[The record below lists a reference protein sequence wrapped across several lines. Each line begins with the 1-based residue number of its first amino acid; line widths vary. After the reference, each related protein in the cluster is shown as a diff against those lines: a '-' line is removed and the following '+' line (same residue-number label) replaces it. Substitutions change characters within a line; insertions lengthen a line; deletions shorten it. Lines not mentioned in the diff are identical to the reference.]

1 MRLQLQ
7 QHRASFLVPCVSRTV
22 TPSVHST
29 SAFHTLYSSG
39 SRGEAGVVNF
49 VWRWCDWVLGL
60 SAPSYSWVPTCVTQ
74 SLKRYPRC
82 GVKGARFA
90 ICLPFS
96 SEYSVSA
103 AWAWLIMQGYCICL
117 VHVVEWW
124 FFKCKKLQTNTAYH
138 TIQNLWWVRGQRRI
152 LQEIPHRW
160 PTGWSHSLHTPEV
173 QQLHV
178 NTEIP
183 ECRMDYFGQS
193 LDPECTYWHYSYLS
207 KCSDSVFVNI
217 GLL

>member
-1 MRLQLQ
+1 MGNQSHRNAQLLLNLHFPDSVRLQLQ
-7 QHRASFLVPCVSRTV
+7 QHRVSFLVPCVSRTV

-29 SAFHTLYSSG
+29 SAFHTFYSSG

-49 VWRWCDWVLGL
+49 VWRWCDWVPGL

-96 SEYSVSA
+96 SEYSVNA

-117 VHVVEWW
+117 VHVAETVVI
-124 FFKCKKLQTNTAYH
+124 FQMQKAANK
-138 TIQNLWWVRGQRRI
+138 
-152 LQEIPHRW
+152 
-160 PTGWSHSLHTPEV
+160 HSLPY
-173 QQLHV
+173 
-178 NTEIP
+178 N
-183 ECRMDYFGQS
+183 
-193 LDPECTYWHYSYLS
+193 S
-207 KCSDSVFVNI
+207 KSVMGERTAPHFTGDSSPLTNRLVT
-217 GLL
+217 